1 MKIKG
6 RWSDSKL
13 IHGGKKKKSRGE
25 IIKSTQKG
33 VGKKSLLMIL
43 GRKIWFHGS
52 EMQGNHR
59 AALRLTASIHP
70 KEQ

>member
-1 MKIKG
+1 M
-6 RWSDSKL
+6 
-13 IHGGKKKKSRGE
+13 HGGKKKSRGE

-33 VGKKSLLMIL
+33 VGKKKSLLMIL

-70 KEQ
+70 EEQ